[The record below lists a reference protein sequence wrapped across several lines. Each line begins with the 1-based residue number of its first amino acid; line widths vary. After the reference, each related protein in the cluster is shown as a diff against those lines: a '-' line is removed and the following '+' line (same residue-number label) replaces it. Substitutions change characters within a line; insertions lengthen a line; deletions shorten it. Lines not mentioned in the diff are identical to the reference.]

1 MEPAPPLHLAPGL
14 SLPRVTLLATDG
26 SELCLATLSGRSVV
40 AVYPWTGRPGL
51 PNPPGWDDIPGAH
64 GSTPELEGFR
74 DLFGCISKAGTRVF
88 GLSGQTTDYQ
98 REMVRRLELP
108 FPILSDADGK
118 LAEALHLP
126 TFKAGGDSYLK
137 RLTFVVN
144 NGRTEHVFHPVPAP
158 ETHATTVADWLEGL
172 S

>member
-26 SELCLATLSGRSVV
+26 SELCLATLPGRSVV

-51 PNPPGWDDIPGAH
+51 PNPPGWDDIPVAH

-118 LAEALHLP
+118 LAEALLLP